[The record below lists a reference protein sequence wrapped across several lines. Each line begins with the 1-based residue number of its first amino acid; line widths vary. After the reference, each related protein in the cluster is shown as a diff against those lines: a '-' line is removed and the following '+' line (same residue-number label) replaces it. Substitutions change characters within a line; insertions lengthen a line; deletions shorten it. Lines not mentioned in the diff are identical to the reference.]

1 MGSRM
6 QVRGEGIGRPGS
18 GGRRGCSET
27 GIRLAPMGWLVDAPS
42 LVPPSFLPVSYPAEK
57 LEYRREGSRN

>member
-42 LVPPSFLPVSYPAEK
+42 LVPPSVLDAAHEDAE
-57 LEYRREGSRN
+57 LFP